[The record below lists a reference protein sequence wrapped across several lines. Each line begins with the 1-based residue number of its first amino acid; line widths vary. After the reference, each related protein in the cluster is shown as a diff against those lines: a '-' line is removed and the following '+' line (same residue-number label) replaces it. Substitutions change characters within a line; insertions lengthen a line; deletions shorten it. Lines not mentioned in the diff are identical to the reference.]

1 MVSESVT
8 TRVGVNVE
16 KNSQRERT
24 IRARGPHFLRWRSR
38 PSTFRTTGLPKR
50 RGSQAQRVL
59 APVPIRI
66 NFARGENTVHTERE
80 GSPTRPAIPPRTPP
94 HLPTSD

>member
-50 RGSQAQRVL
+50 RGNQANRLVANVQNNHIIARREDDGRDEEQELPRRVKSL
-59 APVPIRI
+59 GRDDGQQ
-66 NFARGENTVHTERE
+66 N
-80 GSPTRPAIPPRTPP
+80 RP
-94 HLPTSD
+94 